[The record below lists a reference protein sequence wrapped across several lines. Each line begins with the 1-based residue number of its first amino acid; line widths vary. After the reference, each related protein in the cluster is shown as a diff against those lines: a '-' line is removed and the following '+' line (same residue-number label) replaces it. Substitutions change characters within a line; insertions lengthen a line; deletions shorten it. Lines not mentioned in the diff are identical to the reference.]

1 MLNST
6 KGLRRTENCQCK
18 QTKGFWRGENY
29 ECKHNKRTVAV
40 KLCIEFPHTF
50 NQIERK

>member
-1 MLNST
+1 MKYTSLRKKTCANST
-6 KGLRRTENCQCK
+6 KGLR
-18 QTKGFWRGENY
+18 RGENY